1 MSADLLRKYKHME
14 SMIQFYDQS
23 LNNITKYWTY
33 GCWCFQMGDF
43 PLRLGNGSPVDGV
56 DKHCKKQKECYRCA
70 KKKIIWNLM
79 VKLAFQM
86 KPNTSSKLNM
96 TKL

>member
-14 SMIQFYDQS
+14 SMIQFYDQVKKLFWLNSTLTKQSCKNIINNDIKS

-56 DKHCKKQKECYRCA
+56 DK
-70 KKKIIWNLM
+70 
-79 VKLAFQM
+79 
-86 KPNTSSKLNM
+86 
-96 TKL
+96 

>member
-1 MSADLLRKYKHME
+1 
-14 SMIQFYDQS
+14 MIQFYDQVKILFWLNSILTKQSCKNIINNDIKS

-56 DKHCKKQKECYRCA
+56 DK
-70 KKKIIWNLM
+70 
-79 VKLAFQM
+79 
-86 KPNTSSKLNM
+86 
-96 TKL
+96 

>member
-14 SMIQFYDQS
+14 SMIQFYDQVRSSLYPKKGKCPKNINNKDIKS

-56 DKHCKKQKECYRCA
+56 DK
-70 KKKIIWNLM
+70 
-79 VKLAFQM
+79 
-86 KPNTSSKLNM
+86 
-96 TKL
+96 